1 MKVTQYNSIQY
12 SYTVLT
18 FFQTIVDSLDSPTR
32 TLKLNYS
39 KKNPCMGVL
48 TFYNPFSPDEH
59 FNISVKWHGKKT
71 KDDWKQ
77 WVGEE
82 SDGILKNVLEL
93 KHKMDWFSSSFHK
106 VLGEA
111 GFHPKS

>member
-1 MKVTQYNSIQY
+1 MTLGQNNDPGMLSSVLFLEWSLRYTMKVTQYNSIQY

-59 FNISVKWHGKKT
+59 FNISVK
-71 KDDWKQ
+71 
-77 WVGEE
+77 
-82 SDGILKNVLEL
+82 
-93 KHKMDWFSSSFHK
+93 
-106 VLGEA
+106 
-111 GFHPKS
+111 